1 MFIRSIN
8 WLYQHWQCELPV
20 GSIWEEPWG
29 GEGWPDYGWP
39 YVGPHGSWLIITCAF
54 FLCLI
59 PMQVRGLFSPLQFAY
74 AQFPC
79 TDLSGEQMYDPFWE
93 AVGRLE
99 MCGFRV
105 MALVSDGLSANRRLF
120 RLHGTSDSSGTDF
133 VYKVSN
139 PYSEDRDLYFVSDP
153 PHLIKTVRNAWSNKK
168 RHLWVNNPFPLMLA
182 RPKSVLLNA
191 VPWQTDLLGSS
202 DEALPKQLVRDWLG
216 IDPQAQVWASPSDKF
231 LQDES
236 RSGCTSIVHI

>member
-1 MFIRSIN
+1 MIIATCFITFMFIRSIN

-39 YVGPHGSWLIITCAF
+39 YVGPHGSWLIITSAF
-54 FLCLI
+54 FLYLI

-120 RLHGTSDSSGTDF
+120 RLHGTSDST
-133 VYKVSN
+133 
-139 PYSEDRDLYFVSDP
+139 LC
-153 PHLIKTVRNAWSNKK
+153 T
-168 RHLWVNNPFPLMLA
+168 
-182 RPKSVLLNA
+182 
-191 VPWQTDLLGSS
+191 
-202 DEALPKQLVRDWLG
+202 
-216 IDPQAQVWASPSDKF
+216 KF
-231 LQDES
+231 LTPTVKTETCTLCQIPPTSS
-236 RSGCTSIVHI
+236 RLYGMPGLTRKDTYG

>member
-1 MFIRSIN
+1 MIIATCFIKFITFMFIN
-8 WLYQHWQCELPV
+8 WLYQHSCLLGALIGFTNIGNV
-20 GSIWEEPWG
+20 NCIWEEPWG

-39 YVGPHGSWLIITCAF
+39 YVGPHGSWLIITSAF

-59 PMQVRGLFSPLQFAY
+59 PMLVCGLFSPLQFAY

-79 TDLSGEQMYDPFWE
+79 TDLSGEQIYDPFWE

-105 MALVSDGLSANRRLF
+105 VALVSDGLSANRRLF

-139 PYSEDRDLYFVSDP
+139 PYSEDRDLYTLCQIP
-153 PHLIKTVRNAWSNKK
+153 PT
-168 RHLWVNNPFPLMLA
+168 
-182 RPKSVLLNA
+182 
-191 VPWQTDLLGSS
+191 SS
-202 DEALPKQLVRDWLG
+202 RLYGMPGLTRKDTYG
-216 IDPQAQVWASPSDKF
+216 
-231 LQDES
+231 
-236 RSGCTSIVHI
+236 